1 MAGESR
7 LARNIRD
14 LVGGKVLTIY
24 QGEVVK
30 VDGNMCTMRFANQ
43 EISDIRLRASSID
56 VDKQILIT
64 PKVGSAVIVGSLS
77 GDLSELVVLQVDEV
91 ESIEINGGKLGG
103 LIKIKNL
110 TDKLNKL
117 VREVNALKNTFNSH
131 THNGTITGT
140 AAGGAVTGVCTCAAP
155 AQQAQYA
162 SEFNKNDY
170 EDTTIKH

>member
-14 LVGGKVLTIY
+14 LVGGRTLTIY
-24 QGEVVK
+24 QGEVTK
-30 VDGNMCTMRFANQ
+30 VDGSVCTVKFANQ
-43 EISDIRLRASSID
+43 EISDIRLRASSVD
-56 VDKQILIT
+56 VDKQMLIT
-64 PKVGSAVIVGSLS
+64 PKVGSSVVVGSLS

-91 ESIEINGGKLGG
+91 ESIEINGGEFGG
-103 LIKIKNL
+103 LIKIGDL

-131 THNGTITGT
+131 THTGTIEGT
-140 AAGGAVTGVCTCAAP
+140 SPSGPVTGSCNVLAP
-155 AQQAQYA
+155 SSQAQQAT
-162 SEFNKNDY
+162 EFNKDDY